1 MNNIEE
7 INYPAP
13 NQEYKVLVRCFT
25 FNQSKY
31 IEDALKGFAMQQT
44 NFPFVCLVMDDAS
57 TDGEQ
62 AVIKTWMQREC
73 DMNIAEII
81 DIPTSVVTIVPHKTN
96 ASCTFAFYLLKQNL
110 FKDYDE
116 KMKHVSPWREKCK
129 YEALCEGD
137 DYWIGCLK
145 LQKQVDF
152 LENNPSCGMVHS
164 KCMMYEQNKQKFSHI
179 ILGEEFSS
187 FNELLL
193 SNKIIT
199 NSILL
204 RTNLYLKYYNE
215 SKKWD
220 KSSWLMGDYPLWLYI
235 SYNSNI
241 VLLNEIVGV
250 YRVLC
255 NSASH
260 STNINKLLAFNK
272 SVYDIQLFFANK
284 YEVEDHLIEKISTNF
299 HNNECLLL
307 IKNKEFLKFIRKIV
321 KFPSNKIISVFSFIF
336 NRIYNHCL
344 LKLNLK
350 NNICKN
356 KYNINCYN
364 ENSKSMS
371 FI

>member
-1 MNNIEE
+1 MFLVENNINKDMDLLDHK
-7 INYPAP
+7 NYPTP
-13 NQEYKVLVRCFT
+13 KQEYKVLVRCST
-25 FNQSKY
+25 FNQSRY
-31 IEDALKGFAMQQT
+31 IEDALNGFAMQKT
-44 NFPFVCLVMDDAS
+44 DFPFVCFVMDDAS

-62 AVIKTWMQREC
+62 EVIKKWMKCEC
-73 DMNIAEII
+73 DMGKAETI
-81 DIPTSVVTIVPHKTN
+81 DSPTSIIIIAPHKTN
-96 ASCTFAFYLLKQNL
+96 LSCTFAFYLLKQNL
-110 FKDYDE
+110 YGTGKKIHYLN
-116 KMKHVSPWREKCK
+116 PWREKCE
-129 YEALCEGD
+129 YEAICEGD
-137 DYWIGCLK
+137 DYWINPTK

-284 YEVEDHLIEKISTNF
+284 YEVEDHIIEKISTNF

-307 IKNKEFLKFIRKIV
+307 IKNKDFLKFIRKIV
-321 KFPSNKIISVFSFIF
+321 KIPSNKIISVFSFIF

-344 LKLNLK
+344 LKLKLEK
-350 NNICKN
+350 
-356 KYNINCYN
+356 
-364 ENSKSMS
+364 
-371 FI
+371 